1 MFRVAI
7 LTRPY
12 TVPYTSYAGQD
23 RMDILYNNFA
33 GIDTVNPATRGVNYV
48 RFGRTFSGRPL
59 GQ

>member
-12 TVPYTSYAGQD
+12 LVPYTSYAGENK
-23 RMDILYNNFA
+23 MDIQYNNFA
-33 GIDTVNPATRGVNYV
+33 GSDTVNPATRGVNYV
-48 RFGRTFSGRPL
+48 RYARTYSGRPL

>member
-12 TVPYTSYAGQD
+12 QVPYTSYAGSD
-23 RMDILYNNFA
+23 KTNILYNNFS
-33 GIDTVNPATRGVNYV
+33 GATAANGGMAYV
-48 RFGRTFSGRPL
+48 KFTKTFSGRPL